1 MAIKYWVAGCTNE
14 PANADKEMS
23 DIKTWDNMV
32 WHAYH
37 NAHVR
42 YCHWKEGHF
51 KSGAM
56 QQIYLA
62 EVEVDIFD
70 PVNSKI
76 TLLYHDFHP
85 YQKTVVY
92 NKNAELDSLKKAA
105 PTSIVAK
112 NVGKAFNFNTGQLV
126 NNYLVQGAQEA
137 WPSPIQ
143 NPYGQASAPNWDDLY
158 NELHTNSDN

>member
-1 MAIKYWVAGCTNE
+1 MAIKYWVAGCSNE

-37 NAHVR
+37 NAHLR

-70 PVNSKI
+70 PANSKVVI
-76 TLLYHDFHP
+76 LMSDAHP

-92 NKNAELDSLKKAA
+92 NKNEELDSLKKAA
-105 PTSIVAK
+105 PTTVVTK
-112 NVGKAFNFNTGQLV
+112 NVNKSFGNLTS
-126 NNYLVQGAQEA
+126 YLTN
-137 WPSPIQ
+137 
-143 NPYGQASAPNWDDLY
+143 NPYEDIPWPTTAPAPQVDFGVEPDWNGIY
-158 NELHTNSDN
+158 NNLHNQGNT